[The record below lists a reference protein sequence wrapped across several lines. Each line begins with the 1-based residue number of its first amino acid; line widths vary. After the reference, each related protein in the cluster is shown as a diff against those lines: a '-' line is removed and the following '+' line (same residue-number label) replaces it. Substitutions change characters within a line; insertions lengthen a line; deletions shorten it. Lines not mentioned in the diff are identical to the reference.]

1 MKKLGI
7 IALIVITISAVI
19 IAVYFCGESRGWFNK
34 NGQNDPPPK
43 TAVTDP
49 TASPEPEDVLITVRT
64 RIADT
69 GEWNDTTTAAP
80 GDELEFEVQ
89 YRNISDVQHN
99 DVVMLVQLPEGVT
112 YTPTTTTVVN
122 GDYPNGVHVSNET
135 LFGTGINLGSYRGK
149 CPEAEDGTN
158 AYLYFRAIVTATET
172 SELTGTV
179 YVKAGESYQLAK
191 EYSKEFSL
199 TVGEPA
205 ATGTD
210 TSATPNADQAE
221 PPAPVGED
229 GGDTATQSS
238 DGNSDVNL
246 L

>member
-1 MKKLGI
+1 MKKIGI
-7 IALIVITISAVI
+7 IALIVITISAI
-19 IAVYFCGESRGWFNK
+19 IAAVYFCGESRGWFNT
-34 NGQNDPPPK
+34 NNQTDSSPK
-43 TAVTDP
+43 TTATDP
-49 TASPEPEDVLITVRT
+49 ATDPEPEDVLITVRT

-80 GDELEFEVQ
+80 GDEVEFEVQ
-89 YRNISDVQHN
+89 YHNISDVQHN
-99 DVVMLVQLPEGVT
+99 DVVMLVQMPDGIT

-122 GDYPNGVHVSNET
+122 GDYPNGVRVSNET

-158 AYLYFRAIVTATET
+158 AYLYFRAVVTATET

-191 EYSKEFSL
+191 EYSQEFFMA
-199 TVGEPA
+199 VGEPA
-205 ATGTD
+205 ATPD
-210 TSATPNADQAE
+210 ANQAE

-229 GGDTATQSS
+229 GDTATQAS